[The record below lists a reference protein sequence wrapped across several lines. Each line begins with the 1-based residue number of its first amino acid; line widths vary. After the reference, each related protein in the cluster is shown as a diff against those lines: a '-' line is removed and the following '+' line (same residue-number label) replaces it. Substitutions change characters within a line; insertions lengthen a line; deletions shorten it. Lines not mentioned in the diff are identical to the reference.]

1 MREVHA
7 APLPTPART
16 DSQIAWAGLGTDSAL
31 EGTGLGWP
39 PTARNH
45 AAPADEI
52 KSPILDPVH

>member
-1 MREVHA
+1 MREVNA

-16 DSQIAWAGLGTDSAL
+16 DSQVAWAGLGLDSAL

-45 AAPADEI
+45 AKSADEI
-52 KSPILDPVH
+52 GSPILEPMH